1 MRCKCCQDML
11 RAGQGIKD
19 IPSLG
24 AIVCSVFEYTHAA
37 QTGSQRSVCLC
48 AVWLQLPI
56 YAVTLTTDDL
66 TLTCD
71 VRRQNRAFA
80 AGGSLIEQ
88 R

>member
-1 MRCKCCQDML
+1 M
-11 RAGQGIKD
+11 KD

-37 QTGSQRSVCLC
+37 QTGSQARC
-48 AVWLQLPI
+48 APCGYSYRCTLSHSQ
-56 YAVTLTTDDL
+56 LTTI